1 MNTLEQIADLEKQ
14 YLLQTYNRYPIAF
27 SRGKGVFLFD
37 LEGKRYL
44 DFVSGLG
51 VNALGHAHP
60 RIVKAIREQAAMLVH
75 ISNLY
80 YHEYQGPLAEK
91 LCKLS
96 GLNRAFFSNSG
107 TEAIEGS
114 IKLARLAGHR
124 AGGAAKSRL
133 VALDGSYHGRTFGAL
148 SLTGQDKHRK
158 GFEPLLEE
166 VTFVKQ
172 NDLASLRAAIS
183 DETCAI
189 VLEPVFGEGGIYEC
203 SVEFLQECRAL
214 ADRHRAALIFDEI
227 QCGLGRTGTMF
238 AFQSFGVTP
247 DIVAIAKPIA
257 AGLPLGAFIAK
268 EEFASA
274 ISPGQHGTT
283 FGGGPLACRVAL
295 EFLAIVEEE
304 KLLENVNKVGAYL
317 HQELNALA
325 DRHHAA
331 LIFDEI
337 QCGLGRTGTMF
348 AFQSFGVTPDIVA
361 IAKPIAAGLPLG
373 AFLAKEEFASAISPG
388 QHGTTFGG
396 GPLACRVALEFLA
409 IVEEEKLLEN
419 VNKVGAYLQQELK
432 ALAEKSAAA
441 REVRGRGFIQGIE
454 LEIPARPIVDA
465 GLAEGV
471 LFNST
476 QDTVVRFLPPFL
488 LEEKHVDKG
497 IRVLKKL
504 LGKKRKKAA

>member
-1 MNTLEQIADLEKQ
+1 MSTAVSSPTAVPHATLEHVAELERK
-14 YLLQTYNRYPIAF
+14 YLLTTYNRYPVVLD
-27 SRGKGVFLFD
+27 RGKGVFVYD
-37 LEGKRYL
+37 VDGKKYL

-60 RIVKAIREQAAMLVH
+60 RIVKTIRDQAAKLLHV
-75 ISNLY
+75 SNLY
-80 YHEYQGPLAEK
+80 YHEYQGPLAQK
-91 LCKLS
+91 LCMLS
-96 GLNRAFFSNSG
+96 GLDRAFFQNSG

-124 AGGAAKSRL
+124 AGGEAKSKL

-158 GFEPLLEE
+158 GFEPLLDD

-172 NDLASLRAAIS
+172 NDVESLRAAVN
-183 DETCAI
+183 DNTCAI
-189 VLEPVFGEGGIYEC
+189 VLEPIFGEGGIYEC
-203 SVEFLQECRAL
+203 RPEFLWECRAL
-214 ADRHRAALIFDEI
+214 ADRHKAALIFDEI
-227 QCGLGRTGTMF
+227 QCGLGRTGTIF

-268 EEFASA
+268 EDFASA

-295 EFLAIVEEE
+295 EFFSIIEEE
-304 KLLENVNKVGAYL
+304 KLLENVQRVGAYL
-317 HQELNALA
+317 HEQLQGLVSKRNAA
-325 DRHHAA
+325 
-331 LIFDEI
+331 
-337 QCGLGRTGTMF
+337 
-348 AFQSFGVTPDIVA
+348 VA
-361 IAKPIAAGLPLG
+361 
-373 AFLAKEEFASAISPG
+373 
-388 QHGTTFGG
+388 
-396 GPLACRVALEFLA
+396 
-409 IVEEEKLLEN
+409 
-419 VNKVGAYLQQELK
+419 
-432 ALAEKSAAA
+432 
-441 REVRGRGFIQGIE
+441 VRGRGFIQGIQ
-454 LEIPARPIVDA
+454 LEIPARPIVDG

-504 LGKKRKKAA
+504 LGKKREKAA

>member
-1 MNTLEQIADLEKQ
+1 MNTLEQIAERERQ
-14 YLLQTYNRYPIAF
+14 YLLQTYNRYPIVL
-27 SRGKGVFLFD
+27 SRGKGVFLYD
-37 LEGKRYL
+37 IEGKRYL

-60 RIVKAIREQAAMLVH
+60 RIVKTIRDQAAKLVH
-75 ISNLY
+75 VSNLY

-91 LCKLS
+91 LCTLS

-124 AGGAAKSRL
+124 AGGEAKSRL
-133 VALDGSYHGRTFGAL
+133 VALEGSYHGRTFGAL

-158 GFEPLLEE
+158 GFEPLLED

-172 NDLASLRAAIS
+172 NDLEGLRAAVN
-183 DETCAI
+183 DNTCAI
-189 VLEPVFGEGGIYEC
+189 VLEPIFGEGGIHEC
-203 SVEFLQECRAL
+203 SVAFLQGCRAL
-214 ADRHRAALIFDEI
+214 ADQHRAALIFDEI
-227 QCGLGRTGTMF
+227 QCGLGRTGTIF
-238 AFQSFGVTP
+238 AYQSFGVTP
-247 DIVAIAKPIA
+247 DIVAIAKP
-257 AGLPLGAFIAK
+257 L
-268 EEFASA
+268 
-274 ISPGQHGTT
+274 
-283 FGGGPLACRVAL
+283 
-295 EFLAIVEEE
+295 
-304 KLLENVNKVGAYL
+304 
-317 HQELNALA
+317 
-325 DRHHAA
+325 
-331 LIFDEI
+331 
-337 QCGLGRTGTMF
+337 
-348 AFQSFGVTPDIVA
+348 
-361 IAKPIAAGLPLG
+361 AAGLPLG

-419 VNKVGAYLQQELK
+419 VNKVGAYLQQQLQEVV
-432 ALAEKSAAA
+432 EKRSAAVG
-441 REVRGRGFIQGIE
+441 VRGRGFIQGIQ

-488 LEEKHVDKG
+488 LEEKHVDKA

-504 LGKKRKKAA
+504 LGKKKQPSEPQPQAPAAGQ

>member
-1 MNTLEQIADLEKQ
+1 MPHSYSNSRGGGMGSPIEIIDGGDRNLGSRHEGDSVTALLQKVAKGGATVACVPVESRFPMKTFEQIAELERR
-14 YLLQTYNRYPIAF
+14 YLLGTYNRYPIALT
-27 SRGKGVFLFD
+27 RGKGVFLYD

-44 DFVSGLG
+44 DFVAGLG

-60 RIVKAIREQAAMLVH
+60 RIVKTIREQAAKLVH
-75 ISNLY
+75 VSNLY
-80 YHEYQGPLAEK
+80 YHEYQGPLAEE
-91 LCKLS
+91 LCSLS
-96 GLNRAFFSNSG
+96 GGSSGMSRAFFSNSG

-124 AGGAAKSRL
+124 VGGDAKCRL

-158 GFEPLLEE
+158 GFEPMLED
-166 VTFVKQ
+166 VSFVAQ
-172 NDLASLRAAIS
+172 NDVEGLRAAV
-183 DETCAI
+183 DDNTCAI
-189 VLEPVFGEGGIYEC
+189 VLGPIFGEGGIYEC
-203 SVEFLQECRAL
+203 SVEFLQECRAA

-227 QCGLGRTGTMF
+227 QCGLGRTGSMF

-247 DIVAIAKPIA
+247 D
-257 AGLPLGAFIAK
+257 
-268 EEFASA
+268 
-274 ISPGQHGTT
+274 
-283 FGGGPLACRVAL
+283 
-295 EFLAIVEEE
+295 
-304 KLLENVNKVGAYL
+304 
-317 HQELNALA
+317 
-325 DRHHAA
+325 
-331 LIFDEI
+331 
-337 QCGLGRTGTMF
+337 M
-348 AFQSFGVTPDIVA
+348 VA

-409 IVEEEKLLEN
+409 IVEDEKLLDN

-432 ALAEKSAAA
+432 IVVEKSAAA
-441 REVRGRGFIQGIE
+441 KEVRGRGFIQGIN

-465 GLAEGV
+465 ALEEGV

-497 IRVLKKL
+497 IRLLKKL
-504 LGKKRKKAA
+504 LGKKRQSVSVVQTQS

>member
-1 MNTLEQIADLEKQ
+1 MNTFEQIAELERQ
-14 YLLQTYNRYPIAF
+14 YLLQTYNRYPVVL

-37 LEGKRYL
+37 IDGKRYL
-44 DFVSGLG
+44 DFVAGLG

-60 RIVKAIREQAAMLVH
+60 RIVKAIRDQAAKIIHV
-75 ISNLY
+75 SNLY

-96 GLNRAFFSNSG
+96 GLDRAFFSNSG

-124 AGGAAKSRL
+124 VGGAEKCRL
-133 VALDGSYHGRTFGAL
+133 VALEGSYHGRTFGAL

-172 NDLASLRAAIS
+172 NDIEGLRTAVN
-183 DETCAI
+183 DNTCAI
-189 VLEPVFGEGGIYEC
+189 VLEPIFGEGGIYEC
-203 SVEFLQECRAL
+203 STEFLAECRAL
-214 ADRHRAALIFDEI
+214 ADRFKAALIFDEI
-227 QCGLGRTGTMF
+227 QCGLGRTGT
-238 AFQSFGVTP
+238 
-247 DIVAIAKPIA
+247 I
-257 AGLPLGAFIAK
+257 
-268 EEFASA
+268 
-274 ISPGQHGTT
+274 
-283 FGGGPLACRVAL
+283 
-295 EFLAIVEEE
+295 
-304 KLLENVNKVGAYL
+304 
-317 HQELNALA
+317 
-325 DRHHAA
+325 
-331 LIFDEI
+331 
-337 QCGLGRTGTMF
+337 F

-373 AFLAKEEFASAISPG
+373 AFLAKEEFASAISAG

-409 IVEEEKLLEN
+409 IVEEEKLLER
-419 VNKVGAYLQQELK
+419 VNTVGAYLHQQLNEVV
-432 ALAEKSAAA
+432 EKRAAA
-441 REVRGRGFIQGIE
+441 KSVRGRGFIQGIQ
-454 LEIPARPIVDA
+454 LDIPARPIVDA
-465 GLAEGV
+465 ALAEGI

-488 LEEKHVDKG
+488 MEEKHIDKG

-504 LGKKRKKAA
+504 LGKKKAAREPKISSVAV

>member
-1 MNTLEQIADLEKQ
+1 MDTFEQIVERERQ
-14 YLLQTYNRYPIAF
+14 FLLHTYNRYPVVLT
-27 SRGKGVFLFD
+27 RGKGVFLWD
-37 LEGKRYL
+37 IAGKRYL

-60 RIVKAIREQAAMLVH
+60 RIVKTIREQAAKLIHV
-75 ISNLY
+75 SNLY
-80 YHEYQGPLAEK
+80 YHQYQGPLAEK
-91 LCKLS
+91 LCTLS

-124 AGGAAKSRL
+124 AGGESKCRL
-133 VALDGSYHGRTFGAL
+133 VALEGSYHGRTFGAL
-148 SLTGQDKHRK
+148 SLTGQAKHRQ
-158 GFEPLLEE
+158 GFEPLLED

-172 NDLASLRAAIS
+172 NDLDGLRAAVN
-183 DETCAI
+183 DNTCGI
-189 VLEPVFGEGGIYEC
+189 VLEPIFGEGGIYEC
-203 SVEFLQECRAL
+203 SVEFLRECRAL
-214 ADRHRAALIFDEI
+214 ADRHRVALIFDEI

-238 AFQSFGVTP
+238 AFESFGVTP
-247 DIVAIAKPIA
+247 DIVAIAKPLA

-317 HQELNALA
+317 RHELEQL
-325 DRHHAA
+325 
-331 LIFDEI
+331 
-337 QCGLGRTGTMF
+337 
-348 AFQSFGVTPDIVA
+348 
-361 IAKPIAAGLPLG
+361 
-373 AFLAKEEFASAISPG
+373 
-388 QHGTTFGG
+388 
-396 GPLACRVALEFLA
+396 
-409 IVEEEKLLEN
+409 VEKR
-419 VNKVGAYLQQELK
+419 
-432 ALAEKSAAA
+432 AAA
-441 REVRGRGFIQGIE
+441 TGVRGRGFIQGIQ

-465 GLAEGV
+465 ALAEGV

-488 LEEKHVDKG
+488 MEEKHIDKG
-497 IRVLKKL
+497 IRVLNKL
-504 LGKKRKKAA
+504 LGKRRKAAA

>member
-1 MNTLEQIADLEKQ
+1 MKTFEQIADLEKR
-14 YLLQTYNRYPIAF
+14 YLLGTYNRYPVVLT
-27 SRGKGVFLFD
+27 RGKGVFLYD
-37 LEGKRYL
+37 IDDRRYL

-60 RIVKAIREQAAMLVH
+60 RIVKTIREQAAKLIHV
-75 ISNLY
+75 SNLY
-80 YHEYQGPLAEK
+80 YHEYQGELAEK
-91 LCKLS
+91 LCALS
-96 GLNRAFFSNSG
+96 GLDRAFFSNSG

-124 AGGAAKSRL
+124 AGGEAKCKL
-133 VALDGSYHGRTFGAL
+133 VALEGSYHGRTFGAL
-148 SLTGQDKHRK
+148 SLTGQAKHRK

-166 VTFVKQ
+166 VTFVAQ
-172 NDLASLRAAIS
+172 NDIEGLRGAVS
-183 DETCAI
+183 DNTCAI
-189 VLEPVFGEGGIYEC
+189 VLEPIFGEGGIYEC
-203 SVEFLQECRAL
+203 SVEFLQECRAA
-214 ADRHRAALIFDEI
+214 ADRHKAALIFDEI

-238 AFQSFGVTP
+238 AFQAFGVNP

-268 EEFASA
+268 EQFASA

-304 KLLENVNKVGAYL
+304 KLL
-317 HQELNALA
+317 
-325 DRHHAA
+325 D
-331 LIFDEI
+331 
-337 QCGLGRTGTMF
+337 
-348 AFQSFGVTPDIVA
+348 
-361 IAKPIAAGLPLG
+361 
-373 AFLAKEEFASAISPG
+373 
-388 QHGTTFGG
+388 
-396 GPLACRVALEFLA
+396 
-409 IVEEEKLLEN
+409 N

-432 ALAEKSAAA
+432 AVVEKSAVAK
-441 REVRGRGFIQGIE
+441 EVRGRGFIQGIN
-454 LEIPARPIVDA
+454 LEIPARPIVDEA
-465 GLAEGV
+465 LGEGV

-504 LGKKRKKAA
+504 LRKKRAKAA